1 MMAISSGFEKV
12 RRRAS
17 AMAQMMQIMKVLC
30 SGGRRERLK
39 AVARGWRMVHG
50 WVQR

>member
-1 MMAISSGFEKV
+1 MMVQSWVFLKA
-12 RRRAS
+12 AL
-17 AMAQMMQIMKVLC
+17 KVLC